1 MKKWIRISFLLCS
14 LCCFAQDVIVENIKD
29 FEELKVFNGLEVSLV
44 KSDSDIQ
51 KLEIKGSKATEVAV
65 RNKKGV
71 LKIAMKLRSIFD
83 SKSVKIQLFYKGNI
97 AELDAN
103 QGAVITSNEK
113 FVQTQLNIDVQE
125 GANIRLDVDVD
136 YLKVKAVT
144 GGNVYVSG
152 KAKSQKVEIS
162 TGSNYNAL
170 DLITKQTD
178 ITAATGSDAQ
188 IYVQDILD
196 AKVKLG
202 GVVSYTGNPKSIKTT
217 KVLGGV
223 IQEHVVE

>member
-1 MKKWIRISFLLCS
+1 MKKWIRISLLLCS
-14 LCCFAQDVIVENIKD
+14 LCCFAQDVIVDNLKD
-29 FEELKVFNGLEVSLV
+29 FDELKVFNGLEVNLV
-44 KSDSDIQ
+44 KSDIQ
-51 KLEIKGSKATEVAV
+51 KLEIKGLKATQVAV

-71 LKIAMKLRSIFD
+71 LKISMKLKSIFD
-83 SKSVKIQLFYKGNI
+83 SKSVKIQLFYKENI

-113 FVQTQLNIDVQE
+113 FVQPQLNIDVQE

-144 GGNVYVSG
+144 GGNIYVSG

-170 DLITKQTD
+170 DLKTKQTD
-178 ITAATGSDAQ
+178 ITAGTGADAQ

-202 GVVSYTGNPKSIKTT
+202 GVVRYIGFPKSIKTM
-217 KVLGGV
+217 KFLGGM
-223 IQEHVVE
+223 IHEKEEK

>member
-1 MKKWIRISFLLCS
+1 MKNWIRISFLLCS
-14 LCCFAQDVIVENIKD
+14 LCCFAQDVIVENLKD
-29 FEELKVFNGLEVSLV
+29 FDELKVFNGLEVNLV
-44 KSDSDIQ
+44 KSDIQ
-51 KLEIKGSKATEVAV
+51 KLEIKGSKATQVAV
-65 RNKKGV
+65 RNKKGI
-71 LKIAMKLRSIFD
+71 LKISMKLKSLFD
-83 SKSVKIQLFYKGNI
+83 SKSVKIQLFYTGNI

-103 QGAVITSNEK
+103 QGALITSNEK
-113 FVQTQLNIDVQE
+113 FEQTQLNIDVQE

-162 TGSNYNAL
+162 TGSNYNAA
-170 DLITKQTD
+170 DMETKQTD
-178 ITAATGSDAQ
+178 ITVGTGADAQ

-202 GVVSYTGNPKSIKTT
+202 GTVTYRGNPKSIKTT
-217 KVLGGV
+217 KFLGG
-223 IQEHVVE
+223 IIHEQEAE